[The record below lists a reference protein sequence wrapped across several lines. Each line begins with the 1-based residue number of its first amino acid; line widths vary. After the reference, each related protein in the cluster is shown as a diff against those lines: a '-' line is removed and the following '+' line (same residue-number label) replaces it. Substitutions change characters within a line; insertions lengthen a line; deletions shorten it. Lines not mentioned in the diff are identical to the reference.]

1 MRQSV
6 TFMGGVAGG
15 MIALLAWVL
24 PSLFS
29 ASMVGGLAGVG
40 LGIAL
45 GAGIGLVA
53 SQASREAMLEALRS
67 LRKPGTPPPSSGV
80 EEFDELIG
88 EFREELLRWKRVRDD
103 VELAEQVARDLTGV
117 GTAARADGA
126 AITLLLTEIATNAN
140 HLLEELELLLD
151 SSNRA
156 ATAAEQI
163 EEPLS
168 RTLETLD
175 ALFNNT
181 QSISNN
187 TALARRDTDFS
198 SREIRRGLDQ
208 VQAMKEGMEKI
219 EELVADN
226 SGKIK
231 RLSMSSIEISTI
243 IEDIAKISSK
253 TENLAT
259 NAKLAA
265 TRAREH
271 GQEFSNI
278 ADEFRELSEKTA
290 DATNNIGE
298 RVRAIQAET
307 QEISRAFEDELG
319 KVEREANR
327 VREANEALNR
337 INEMSQR
344 SANLVEGINRAVAE
358 QVNATKDV
366 LDDMKKVIK
375 INEQTTTELT
385 HARRHVEALARRCE
399 QLRRLGRSEALRNLS
414 GTTFAKTKSKGIG
427 GFATPSLNGPEVE
440 EPVAAPGATSSRTQ
454 SPFLQKIPG
463 M

>member
-1 MRQSV
+1 
-6 TFMGGVAGG
+6 
-15 MIALLAWVL
+15 
-24 PSLFS
+24 
-29 ASMVGGLAGVG
+29 
-40 LGIAL
+40 
-45 GAGIGLVA
+45 
-53 SQASREAMLEALRS
+53 
-67 LRKPGTPPPSSGV
+67 
-80 EEFDELIG
+80 
-88 EFREELLRWKRVRDD
+88 
-103 VELAEQVARDLTGV
+103 
-117 GTAARADGA
+117 
-126 AITLLLTEIATNAN
+126 
-140 HLLEELELLLD
+140 LD

-414 GTTFAKTKSKGIG
+414 GTTFAKTRSKGIG
-427 GFATPSLNGPEVE
+427 GFAAPSLNGPEVE
-440 EPVAAPGATSSRTQ
+440 EPIAAPGATSSRTQ